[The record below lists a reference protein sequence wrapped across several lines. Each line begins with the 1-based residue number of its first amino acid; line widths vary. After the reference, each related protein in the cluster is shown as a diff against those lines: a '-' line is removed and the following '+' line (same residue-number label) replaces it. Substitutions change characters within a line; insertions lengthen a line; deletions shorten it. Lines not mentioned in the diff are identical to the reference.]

1 MLTERHRVYR
11 QRRTGSKRDGGGG
24 PEFGER
30 GAAAPLELVILAPLL
45 ILLVVFVLWA
55 GRAGRAVLVA
65 DLAAGEAAVA
75 AAVCCEH
82 GSSPEAEQAREEV
95 VEQVLRARPSLDFL
109 CIGGVRPAELEDG
122 GGFVDE
128 AWRERFEHEFPGRAS
143 GVGVVGVRL
152 ECETDGAVAP
162 LRGLFPTVSF
172 YGQASE
178 VVTIPPRLLISVDG
192 AEEVEGG
199 PDDANKL
206 VFDIKFSAPNTQP
219 LEVKWETMPGGTTAE
234 ADDYTPVSG
243 SEEIPEGDFNATIEI
258 SIAGDEDNEGNE
270 RLVLELELVPSD
282 PCALDVPALAN
293 PIEETTEIE
302 IQCDNDEI
310 SSYEK
315 PVGPDGMPKPDYWKT
330 LVNGTI
336 INDDPSPGP

>member
-1 MLTERHRVYR
+1 MLTEKHRVYR
-11 QRRTGSKRDGGGG
+11 QRRPGSKRDGGGG

-95 VEQVLRARPSLDFL
+95 VEQVLSARPSLDYL

-178 VVTIPPRLLISVDG
+178 VVTIPPRLLVSVDD
-192 AEEVEGG
+192 AEVDEGG
-199 PDDANKL
+199 PSDANKL
-206 VFDIKFSAPNTQP
+206 VFEILLSAPAPQ
-219 LEVKWETMPGGTTAE
+219 EVTINYETMTMTAGI
-234 ADDYTPVSG
+234 DDYTAT
-243 SEEIPEGDFNATIEI
+243 SESTIISEGKYKATIEI
-258 SIAGDEDNEGNE
+258 GITGDDDPEPDE
-270 RLVLELELVPSD
+270 VFDLELTLVPAK
-282 PCALDVPALAN
+282 PCASDAPAWAKG
-293 PIEETTEIE
+293 PDSESE
-302 IQCDNDEI
+302 IQCDD
-310 SSYEK
+310 
-315 PVGPDGMPKPDYWKT
+315 PDASYWKD
-330 LVNGTI
+330 LVKGTI
-336 INDDPSPGP
+336 INDDPPPDP